1 MKRQI
6 TIDPE
11 FEALIPPLTPA
22 EFASLEASISVEG
35 CRDPI
40 VLWDGL
46 LLDGHNRYSIC
57 RKHHFPFHT
66 TSISLSNRDEAK
78 KWIFQNA
85 LSRRNLTLFSKV
97 VVCLRLETLLRD
109 GAKRNLGWRKNAF
122 LKSGKAT
129 TPVHVDKELAKL
141 AGCSHDTI
149 SKVRLIQQKAT
160 AKQIESLTNGSAS
173 INQIYKEVRYAE
185 KPEFAPAPALP
196 VGKFSV
202 ILVDPPWQYDFATDP
217 SVAVSNNY
225 PTLTFEELVEF
236 GENVRN
242 LAAVDATLFLW
253 SPAPKL
259 QQAADLVRH
268 WGFDY
273 KSCWVWDK
281 VRQNRGYYSSVR
293 HELLLIAGRGRS
305 TPWCDL
311 RAVQSVDSVQSI
323 PKTNNHSEKPEDFRK
338 IIERLYP
345 RARKVELFSRRKKVP
360 GWTCWGN
367 QCLD

>member
-1 MKRQI
+1 MPPSRNPPPRRGEKESWLAKERF
-6 TIDPE
+6 PE
-11 FEALIPPLTPA
+11 IWKGNHA
-22 EFASLEASISVEG
+22 
-35 CRDPI
+35 
-40 VLWDGL
+40 
-46 LLDGHNRYSIC
+46 
-57 RKHHFPFHT
+57 
-66 TSISLSNRDEAK
+66 
-78 KWIFQNA
+78 
-85 LSRRNLTLFSKV
+85 
-97 VVCLRLETLLRD
+97 
-109 GAKRNLGWRKNAF
+109 
-122 LKSGKAT
+122 
-129 TPVHVDKELAKL
+129 VHVDKELAKL

-185 KPEFAPAPALP
+185 EDRSSPAPALP

-202 ILVDPPWQYDFATDP
+202 ILVESTMAIRFCHRSLRRRVKQLSDPDFRGT
-217 SVAVSNNY
+217 S
-225 PTLTFEELVEF
+225 
-236 GENVRN
+236 GVRRECEN